1 VRRSRS
7 RFGLA
12 MSLVSGAT
20 FGTSGSFASSLIKA
34 GWSPGAAVTVRVTIA
49 ALVLTVPAILQLRAR
64 PLTWASARTVLL
76 YGFMAIAVAQLCY
89 FVAVSHLSVAVAL
102 LIEYSG
108 ILLVIAWG
116 WIRHSN
122 RPRRLT
128 AVAVLTALA
137 GLVLVLD
144 LTGPQKVDLV
154 GALWALGAAVGLA
167 TYFIVTA
174 ESENETSPL
183 VLAWGGLAV
192 GAVVLALAGFSG
204 ALPFRATSANVMLL
218 GSQVLWIVPVLGL
231 AIVASVVAY
240 LTGIVAVR
248 QLGSKLASFLG
259 LTEVLSAVLF
269 AWLLLGQH
277 LDATQLVG
285 AALVV
290 AGIALVRLDEMAT
303 AAPSTAQRR
312 TNDAPSADL
321 ALSAP
326 NLRPDATKGVIPQS

>member
-1 VRRSRS
+1 MRRSLS

-12 MSLVSGAT
+12 MGLLSGAT
-20 FGTSGSFASSLIKA
+20 FGTSGSLASSLIKA
-34 GWSPGAAVTVRVTIA
+34 GWSPGAAVTLRLTIA
-49 ALVLTVPAILQLRAR
+49 ALVLTAPAILQLRAR

-76 YGFMAIAVAQLCY
+76 YGLMAIAVAQLCY
-89 FVAVSHLSVAVAL
+89 FIALSHLSVAVAL
-102 LIEYSG
+102 LIECSG
-108 ILLVIAWG
+108 ILLVVAWG
-116 WIRHSN
+116 WIRYSN

-128 AVAVLTALA
+128 AVAVLTSLA

-174 ESENETSPL
+174 ESENVASPL

-192 GAVVLALAGFSG
+192 GAVALAVAGFSG
-204 ALPFRATSANVMLL
+204 VVPFRASSGDVMLL
-218 GSQVLWIVPVLGL
+218 GGRVPWIIPVLGL
-231 AIVASVVAY
+231 AIVASVVSY

-259 LTEVLSAVLF
+259 LTEVLFAVLF
-269 AWLLLGQH
+269 AWLLLDQH
-277 LDATQLVG
+277 LAAPQLVG

-290 AGIALVRLDEMAT
+290 AGIALVRLDESEM
-303 AAPSTAQRR
+303 AAPSTTQPRVD
-312 TNDAPSADL
+312 DAPSADVGFV
-321 ALSAP
+321 AP
-326 NLRPDATKGVIPQS
+326 DQLRRVRGR